1 LPPFCRRLLVL
12 NTALLYRA
20 RDAIRSNKPT
30 AFSSAM
36 FFLHR
41 KYKKHLFWWELV
53 EMLRLFVLVGVMVLF
68 QGTMMQLITGTL
80 LAVAFLLFQVQAS
93 PYANMS
99 DDLLASSLSFCVA
112 AIFLCSYAFKEASLT
127 GLGAIQ
133 DKMSIEQRS
142 LYILNQG
149 TLSAI
154 VTCGVIAALVIS
166 GVIFV
171 FQFAEEAARV
181 RREALASKARRLRY
195 VHNDKEVD
203 VPNINAGEFHL
214 FLSHVWGSG
223 QDQMRVVKTR
233 LLEMLPHARV
243 FLGVPMVT
251 V

>member
-1 LPPFCRRLLVL
+1 
-12 NTALLYRA
+12 
-20 RDAIRSNKPT
+20 
-30 AFSSAM
+30 
-36 FFLHR
+36 
-41 KYKKHLFWWELV
+41 
-53 EMLRLFVLVGVMVLF
+53 
-68 QGTMMQLITGTL
+68 MQLITGTL

-171 FQFAEEAARV
+171 FQFAEEAAR
-181 RREALASKARRLRY
+181 
-195 VHNDKEVD
+195 
-203 VPNINAGEFHL
+203 
-214 FLSHVWGSG
+214 
-223 QDQMRVVKTR
+223 
-233 LLEMLPHARV
+233 
-243 FLGVPMVT
+243 
-251 V
+251 